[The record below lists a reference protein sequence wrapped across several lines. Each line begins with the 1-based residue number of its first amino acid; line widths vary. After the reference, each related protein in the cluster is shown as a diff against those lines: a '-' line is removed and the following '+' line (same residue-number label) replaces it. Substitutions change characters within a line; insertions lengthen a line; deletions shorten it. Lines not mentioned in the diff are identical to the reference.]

1 VIANLLKRNEG
12 GLNTSNTVITGGQ
25 KHKQLEI
32 REMNVKKKEDS
43 LKGRNRK

>member
-32 REMNVKKKEDS
+32 REMNVEKKEDS

>member
-1 VIANLLKRNEG
+1 VIAYLLKRNEG
-12 GLNTSNTVITGGQ
+12 GLNTSNTVLTGGQ

-32 REMNVKKKEDS
+32 REMKFKKKEDS

>member
-1 VIANLLKRNEG
+1 VIAYLLKRNEG
-12 GLNTSNTVITGGQ
+12 GLNTSNTVLTGGQ

-32 REMNVKKKEDS
+32 REMKLKKQED